1 MRRYALAMR
10 IAFAV
15 LRLVAAAA
23 IVAAVVG
30 QFVKSLS
37 LVPEPGVF
45 LVNFFSFF
53 TIQSNPIGAVVL
65 VVGAVLA
72 FRGRDDSP
80 GFALVRAC
88 ATTYLT
94 TTLVVFN
101 LLLRD
106 LALDQAATVP
116 WSNEILHVWAP
127 LYVLVDW
134 VLAPGRRPIG
144 WNRLWLVAVYPLV
157 WAAYTM
163 VRGPIAD
170 WYPYPFLN
178 PDVAPG
184 VGYDGVL
191 VYVLAIAAFI
201 LLMGAGVLALSRT
214 SWPYPADP
222 ALSGAAGSPR
232 ASAPRPRESV
242 R

>member
-1 MRRYALAMR
+1 MR

-53 TIQSNPIGAVVL
+53 TIQSNLIGAVVL
-65 VVGAVLA
+65 VIAAGLA
-72 FRGRDDSP
+72 FRGRDDAP
-80 GFALVRAC
+80 TFALVRAC

-106 LALDQAATVP
+106 LALDQATTVP

-134 VLAPGRRPIG
+134 VFGPGRRPIP
-144 WNRLWLVAVYPLV
+144 WRRLWLVAVYPLAWV
-157 WAAYTM
+157 VYTM

-191 VYVLAIAAFI
+191 VYVIAIAAFI
-201 LLMGAGVLALSRT
+201 LLVGAGIVALSRT
-214 SWPYPADP
+214 SWPYPRATGAA
-222 ALSGAAGSPR
+222 ALSGGADSPP